1 MSDPKQPSGEGKE
14 SVDDL
19 WADAFNEQQSSEKS
33 GASTEE
39 IGRAS
44 CRERV

>member
-19 WADAFNEQQSSEKS
+19 WADAFNEQQS
-33 GASTEE
+33 TE
-39 IGRAS
+39 
-44 CRERV
+44 